1 MIAHIR
7 GILERKTPDRALLD
21 VGGIGYEIHIPASTY
36 SALPEVGSNKRLHT
50 HLYVREDALTLY
62 GFSSVEELEFFRLL
76 LSVSRIGP
84 NVSLTIISGIS
95 FDEFRSAIHNEDIGR
110 LSSLS
115 GVGTKTAKRLV
126 LELKDRIGAVSVNA
140 GHPHHDLAGAAIAG
154 MISLGYARS
163 VAEIAVR
170 SALQSE
176 SGGDVEALL
185 KAALRNV

>member
-7 GILERKTPDRALLD
+7 GTLERKTPDRVLLD
-21 VGGIGYEIHIPASTY
+21 VGGIGYEIQIPASTY
-36 SALPEVGSNKRLHT
+36 SVLPEVGSNKRLHT
-50 HLYVREDALTLY
+50 HLYVREDALILY

-84 NVSLTIISGIS
+84 NVSLTILSGIS

-126 LELKDRIGAVSVNA
+126 LELKDRIGAVSVNS
-140 GHPHHDLAGAAIAG
+140 GHPHDLADAAIAG

-176 SGGDVEALL
+176 SGGDVEAIL